1 MLTKYNAVLDYVPIT
16 ISLKIY
22 VLNKLS
28 SAARLSISINALVSA
43 RIAFILTKVIVQPRV
58 ANFNILKM
66 SQQILLHRTLLVAA
80 VVARTLSVW
89 VVFPAAQSHAPPVI
103 AIPY

>member
-1 MLTKYNAVLDYVPIT
+1 MLII
-16 ISLKIY
+16 ISFIIN
-22 VLNKLS
+22 VFNKLS
-28 SAARLSISINALVSA
+28 PAARLSISIMVLISA
-43 RIAFILTKVIVQPRV
+43 RIAFILTQATAQPRV
-58 ANFNILKM
+58 ANIIFSILP
-66 SQQILLHRTLLVAA
+66 QQFLLHRTLLVAA